1 MVFGWIGDRVN
12 TRQTPFLLGLIA
24 LGLSTLAIAITRQ
37 LPILLAARIFQG
49 LSSAVVASVGYAIL
63 FDVVGSEKIGQALGY
78 ISMGQSVGLMVG
90 PAIGGP
96 LYEYGGY
103 FVTFIPAFVLIAVEI
118 MLRSLVVIPP
128 TKRKGQPLTN
138 EVENPNAALLSNEDA
153 ANPSYGT
160 SPQVDQKDASP
171 EGDSQNLTT
180 TTLHPSNST
189 KLTLFFTSPR
199 ILTALAVLFALNTVL
214 TLYDAIIPV
223 YVRATFAFTAANAS
237 ALFLIMVSAFLLSP
251 LAGHIVDRHGTAFP
265 ATIGMLLLCAPVFG
279 MSFINTNTA
288 NPFFAIAGLQFAIG
302 FAAAICLP
310 ALMAEVSLVVEGLE
324 RERPGCFGE
333 RGAVALAFGVINT
346 AFGAGFWAGPAV
358 AGWLMGGWGWRVT
371 NCVMGGLAGG
381 CVVFVGGWTGGG
393 VWRRSA

>member
-1 MVFGWIGDRVN
+1 MYGASFRSSDGFIIFVVGAAVFTDMMLYGLIVPMLPYVLVDRVGISPEDIQKWNSILLGVFGGALMFGSLVFGWIGDRVN

-310 ALMAEVSLVVEGLE
+310 ALMAEG
-324 RERPGCFGE
+324 R
-333 RGAVALAFGVINT
+333 
-346 AFGAGFWAGPAV
+346 
-358 AGWLMGGWGWRVT
+358 
-371 NCVMGGLAGG
+371 
-381 CVVFVGGWTGGG
+381 GG
-393 VWRRSA
+393 VGVWGY